1 MVKIKLYPCFKHWL
15 EYNNI
20 FLISDMHFSDPEMV
34 HLRKNYISD
43 EEQVKRINSKVG
55 KKDLLI
61 CLGDCGDLSFVSQLK
76 AGYKVL
82 IKGNHDDK
90 GDDFY
95 KRVRNEIK
103 TLDSS
108 KLTEEDK
115 EKLKHVTYQCSGIK
129 YGGYDPDKKILDE
142 VAAHLWTT
150 RIEDN
155 HLFDEVYSGPV
166 WINEK
171 VLLSHEPIDL
181 PYVFNIHGHD
191 HSNWFDNGHHLNLCV
206 EHIDYTPVSLVKLI
220 KDGTFSKVDSIHRMT
235 IDKATEKKLKRS
247 E

>member
-1 MVKIKLYPCFKHWL
+1 MLKIKLYPCFNKWL
-15 EYNNI
+15 EFNNI
-20 FLISDMHFSDPEMV
+20 WLISDPHFNDPEMV

-43 EEQVKRINSKVG
+43 DEQVKRINSKVG

-103 TLDSS
+103 TFNSEEISLSDWACA
-108 KLTEEDK
+108 KL
-115 EKLKHVTYQCSGIK
+115 
-129 YGGYDPDKKILDE
+129 GGQEALDE
-142 VAAHLWTT
+142 LVEKHTKV
-150 RIEDN
+150 RVEDN
-155 HLFDEVYSGPV
+155 RLFDEVYSGPV

-191 HSNWFDNGHHLNLCV
+191 HSNSFDNGHHLNLCV
-206 EHIDYTPVSLVKLI
+206 EHIDYTPVSLIKLI

-235 IDKATEKKLKRS
+235 IDRATEKKLKRS